1 MEETPR
7 LALTTQQEEYK
18 MTDTEKLDDI
28 RKKLRKMEIESKI
41 QVVVVILTFVGIISL
56 PSLINKIKKS
66 L

>member
-1 MEETPR
+1 MEETR
-7 LALTTQQEEYK
+7 LALTTKQEEYK

>member
-1 MEETPR
+1 
-7 LALTTQQEEYK
+7 

-66 L
+66 LWVI

>member
-1 MEETPR
+1 
-7 LALTTQQEEYK
+7 

-41 QVVVVILTFVGIISL
+41 QVVVVVLTFVGIISL

>member
-1 MEETPR
+1 
-7 LALTTQQEEYK
+7 

-56 PSLINKIKKS
+56 PHLIKKIKNSIWVTLTSNLKKT
-66 L
+66 

>member
-1 MEETPR
+1 
-7 LALTTQQEEYK
+7 

-41 QVVVVILTFVGIISL
+41 QVAVVILTFIGIISL
-56 PSLINKIKKS
+56 PSLINKIKKT

>member
-1 MEETPR
+1 
-7 LALTTQQEEYK
+7 

-56 PSLINKIKKS
+56 PHLIKKLKNS
-66 L
+66 I

>member
-1 MEETPR
+1 
-7 LALTTQQEEYK
+7 

-66 L
+66 LWVTLTSNLKRILKL

>member
-1 MEETPR
+1 
-7 LALTTQQEEYK
+7 